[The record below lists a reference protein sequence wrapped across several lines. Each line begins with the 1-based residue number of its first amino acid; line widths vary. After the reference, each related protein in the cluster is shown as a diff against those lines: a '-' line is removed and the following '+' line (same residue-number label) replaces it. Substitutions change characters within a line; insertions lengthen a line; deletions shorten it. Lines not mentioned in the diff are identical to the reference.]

1 MPFKKGQG
9 GRPKGA
15 PNKRTTLEEVLREI
29 DPTEGRVYWQ
39 QLHAIAAGKHDD
51 VHARLKAL
59 GLILSYREGK
69 PIERTEISGKDGQ
82 PVPISI
88 VHKHVTVTA

>member
-29 DPTEGRVYWQ
+29 DPTDGRVYWQ
-39 QLHAIAAGKHDD
+39 QLHAIATKAHDD
-51 VHARLKAL
+51 VNARIKAVSL
-59 GLILSYREGK
+59 LLAYKEGK
-69 PIERTEISGKDGQ
+69 PKERVEISGPEGG
-82 PVPISI
+82 PIE
-88 VHKHVTVTA
+88 VHDHFAVSQ